1 MPSPVP
7 CAASGSGPWFPEHA
21 MSTTAQIIKDAKS
34 GMDKAI
40 DNSKREFSGVRTGK
54 ASPNMLD
61 TIKVEAY
68 GSLVPLNQVASIA
81 APEPRI
87 LLVTPFD
94 KGQAKVIEKA
104 IRESELGLDPAH
116 QGGVIRV
123 PLPSMNEQRRKELV
137 KVLHKF
143 AEDGR
148 IAVRH
153 ARTDARDKV
162 KKLDGVS
169 EDEKKLAEKELQK
182 VHDEFIGKIDAL
194 VKAKEAELMEV

>member
-1 MPSPVP
+1 
-7 CAASGSGPWFPEHA
+7 
-21 MSTTAQIIKDAKS
+21 MSIAQILKDAKA
-34 GMDKAI
+34 GMDKALE
-40 DNSKREFSGVRTGK
+40 NSKREFSSVRSGK

-68 GSLVPLNQVASIA
+68 GSLVPLNQVASVS

-104 IRESELGLDPAH
+104 IGESELGLDPAH
-116 QGGVIRV
+116 QNGIIRV
-123 PLPSMNEQRRKELV
+123 PLPSMTEQRRKELA
-137 KVLHKF
+137 KILHKL
-143 AEDGR
+143 AEDGK

-153 ARTDARDKV
+153 ARTDARDKI

-169 EDEKKLAEKELQK
+169 EDDKKHAEKELQK
-182 VHDEFIGKIDAL
+182 THDDEIAKLEAML
-194 VKAKEAELMEV
+194 KVKEAEIMEV

>member
-1 MPSPVP
+1 
-7 CAASGSGPWFPEHA
+7 
-21 MSTTAQIIKDAKS
+21 MSTIAQILKDTKS
-34 GMDKAI
+34 GMEKGLE
-40 DNSKREFSGVRTGK
+40 NSKREFSGIRSGK
-54 ASPNMLD
+54 ASPTMLD

-68 GSLVPLNQVASIA
+68 GSFVPLNQVASVS

-87 LLVTPFD
+87 LMVTPFD
-94 KGQAKVIEKA
+94 KGQAKAIEKA

-137 KVLHKF
+137 KVLNKL

-148 IAVRH
+148 IAIRH

-162 KKLDGVS
+162 KKLDGIS
-169 EDEKKLAEKELQK
+169 EDDKKHAEKDLQK
-182 VHDEFIGKIDAL
+182 LHDDTIGKLDAL
-194 VKAKEAELMEV
+194 LKTKEAEVMEV

>member
-1 MPSPVP
+1 
-7 CAASGSGPWFPEHA
+7 
-21 MSTTAQIIKDAKS
+21 MSIAQILKDAKA
-34 GMDKAI
+34 GMDKALE
-40 DNSKREFSGVRTGK
+40 NSKREFSSVRSGK

-68 GSLVPLNQVASIA
+68 GSLVPLNQVASVS

-116 QGGVIRV
+116 QNGIIRV
-123 PLPSMNEQRRKELV
+123 PLPSMTEQRRKELA
-137 KVLHKF
+137 KILHKL
-143 AEDGR
+143 AEDGK

-153 ARTDARDKV
+153 ARTDARDKI
-162 KKLDGVS
+162 KKVDGVS
-169 EDEKKLAEKELQK
+169 EDDKKHAEKELQK
-182 VHDEFIGKIDAL
+182 LHDDEIAKLEAML
-194 VKAKEAELMEV
+194 KVKEAEIMEV